1 MDKINADLELLENL
15 SKKISDLVSSNEF
28 TQISEINAQRN
39 RIIKNIE
46 KSVNQKN
53 EIRSRVKSL
62 QENNAMIVE
71 TIENK
76 LYLFSKNHN
85 KFNKRLKAYFTNK

>member
-15 SKKISDLVSSNEF
+15 SKKISDLVYNNDF

-39 RIIKNIE
+39 LIITNIE
-46 KSVNQKN
+46 KSENQKN

-62 QENNAMIVE
+62 EENNAMIVE

-85 KFNKRLKAYFTNK
+85 KFNKRLKAYFINK

>member
-15 SKKISDLVSSNEF
+15 SKKISDLVYNNEF

-39 RIIKNIE
+39 SIITNIE
-46 KSVNQKN
+46 KSENQKN

-62 QENNAMIVE
+62 EENNAMIVE

-85 KFNKRLKAYFTNK
+85 KFNKRLKAYFINK